1 MSENFYRV
9 LPFDLKILFITDGLY
24 PFTIGGMQKHASYLI
39 KEFAR
44 TEHQVRVVSA
54 AHNHSNTI
62 DYATK
67 IFGNSQHDNISIEL
81 IPFPKIPAFSGHYV
95 FASWLFS
102 KKVFQLVG
110 DSIHEYDLIYA
121 KGFTSWYLLSKKES
135 IQIPVCVQMH
145 GLEMFQIPYGV
156 KDKLIKFLLK
166 IPAKK
171 IIKKADFIFSY
182 GGKIREILIQLGKSP
197 QAIYEQ
203 YGAVDDFWLNP
214 EPPVKNNGVTRKF
227 LYVARYE
234 FRKGYHIL
242 KPVIEK
248 LIADNEAFTLD
259 IVGQIPQALQIKDS
273 RVKYH
278 GNLGA
283 DDLKTLKSQAEV
295 LIVCSLAEGFPTIL
309 VEAMARNLSPIAT
322 NVGAVNAVVN
332 AENGWLISPGNE
344 NSLLCAMKEAISLS
358 PESLGIKQKKSRDMI
373 SRNFNWNSTFK
384 MLVSHLQSI
393 EHDNW
398 KRTNS

>member
-1 MSENFYRV
+1 M
-9 LPFDLKILFITDGLY
+9 PFDLKILFITDGLY

-39 KEFAR
+39 KEFAG
-44 TEHQVRVVSA
+44 TEHQVHVVSA
-54 AHNHSNTI
+54 ADNHSNAI
-62 DYATK
+62 DYAAK
-67 IFGNSQHDNISIEL
+67 IFGNSQHDNISFEL
-81 IPFPKIPAFSGHYV
+81 IPFPKFPAFPGHYV
-95 FASWLFS
+95 LASWMFS

-110 DSIHEYDLIYA
+110 NSFHEYDLIYA

-145 GLEMFQIPYGV
+145 GLEMFQKPYAV

-182 GGKIREILIQLGKSP
+182 GGKIREILIQLGKPP

-214 EPPVKNNGVTRKF
+214 EPPIKDNGEPRKF

-248 LIADNEAFTLD
+248 LIADNAAFTLD
-259 IVGQIPQALQIKDS
+259 MVGQIPPDLHILDARI
-273 RVKYH
+273 KYH

-283 DDLKTLKSQAEV
+283 DDLKVLKSQTEV

-322 NVGAVNAVVN
+322 DVGAVNAVVN
-332 AENGWLISPGNE
+332 ADNGWLISPGNE
-344 NSLLCAMKEAISLS
+344 NSLLNAMKEAIALS
-358 PESLGIKQKKSRDMI
+358 PESLGMKQKKSRDLI
-373 SRNFNWNSTFK
+373 SRDFNWNSTFK
-384 MLVSHLQSI
+384 MLVSQLQSI
-393 EHDNW
+393 ADDNR